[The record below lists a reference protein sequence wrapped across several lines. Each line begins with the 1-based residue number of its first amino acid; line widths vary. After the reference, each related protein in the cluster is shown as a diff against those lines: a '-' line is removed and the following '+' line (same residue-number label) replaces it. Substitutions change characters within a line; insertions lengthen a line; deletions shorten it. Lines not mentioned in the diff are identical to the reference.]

1 MVHICDWEGKERVV
15 DGIQLHELGG
25 VEVCT
30 SGSRRGVARNVISEK
45 ASKLQNQLVSSPELY
60 SCFHVCALLSNCL
73 SHGLGSLGT
82 RPSKNRKEGLVNGVG
97 WKCKLWNV
105 RNFINC

>member
-30 SGSRRGVARNVISEK
+30 SGSRRGVARDVISEK
-45 ASKLQNQLVSSPELY
+45 ASKLQSHQVSSPELY
-60 SCFHVCALLSNCL
+60 LCFHVCAVLSNCL
-73 SHGLGSLGT
+73 SHGLGWSCRPHPSQREDSLAE
-82 RPSKNRKEGLVNGVG
+82 PDSHFV
-97 WKCKLWNV
+97 
-105 RNFINC
+105 